1 MSGLLIISAGFVDE
15 NLDWI
20 LLSIVGPEGLGLA
33 LRDIWKKELT
43 KRNSTLI
50 YLSVVSTPV
59 LPPL

>member
-1 MSGLLIISAGFVDE
+1 MSGLLIISAGFVNG

-20 LLSIVGPEGLGLA
+20 RLSAVGPKGLGLA
-33 LRDIWKKELT
+33 LRDIWKKEPT